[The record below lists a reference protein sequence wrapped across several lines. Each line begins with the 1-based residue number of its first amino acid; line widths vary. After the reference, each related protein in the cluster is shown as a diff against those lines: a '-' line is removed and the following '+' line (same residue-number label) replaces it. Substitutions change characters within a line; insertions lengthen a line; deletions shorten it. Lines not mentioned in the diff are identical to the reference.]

1 MPLHPLNPFHKSN
14 LKTLDPNS
22 SPALATLTSNV
33 TLNRI
38 DSVNSCP
45 CISFLRNHRVW
56 CTFDTWCYR
65 ECLLHKRLWKQPPIA
80 TKALETKWQFLE
92 KLKIF
97 APVSLLA
104 KSSGVISLLA
114 QFSLLAYF
122 LKISF
127 PENHIFHKI
136 LFPQVSQCI
145 SFLSI
150 VLKTIL

>member
-1 MPLHPLNPFHKSN
+1 MPSHPLYPFIWRN
-14 LKTLDPNS
+14 LKTSDPS
-22 SPALATLTSNV
+22 SLSALATLTSNV

-38 DSVNSCP
+38 DSVNTCP
-45 CISFLRNHRVW
+45 CIFFLRNHRRW
-56 CTFDTWCYR
+56 CALDTWCHR

-92 KLKIF
+92 KLKNF
-97 APVSLLA
+97 APVSLWA

-127 PENHIFHKI
+127 PENHIFFIKSYFLKYPNASH
-136 LFPQVSQCI
+136 
-145 SFLSI
+145 SFRSS
-150 VLKTIL
+150 